1 MLVKLCSCFY
11 CLVVKFIPV
20 KMVSLDMLV
29 SGPGKAMCV
38 AMFYFTCSISMNF
51 LNKAVVSSYNFNY
64 PFFIM
69 ACQMVVTVIFL
80 DLFRVLKIIKLPAYS
95 LKEGVEFLPCSLSFA
110 LHSTLSLIALHGM
123 NIPMYGAIKRCTP
136 LVNLVL
142 SVLVLKKP
150 FPSAL
155 LTSSVGLI
163 TVGVFVA
170 SLGDLQFEAHA
181 YTMGTFSV
189 FAQAGYLTLVQK
201 SSEVNHRST
210 VEMLHVNSFNTL
222 PIFLTMSM
230 VLGEPADIGQSVSIA
245 EPGFTWVFGLLIL
258 SGCILTYAQFLC
270 AAVCSALTTSMISV
284 AKSVI
289 QTILGFF
296 TFGGVQFHPLNITGL
311 VMNILGG
318 IIYTY
323 VRQFEKRQQNAK
335 RLSKFVEN
343 GISSPELKHKRN
355 SKTTLISYEEDE
367 KHRTV

>member
-1 MLVKLCSCFY
+1 MFRCFLLKETVKT
-11 CLVVKFIPV
+11 IPV
-20 KMVSLDMLV
+20 MMYLQKVF
-29 SGPGKAMCV
+29 SGTGKALLV
-38 AMFYFTCSISMNF
+38 ALFYFTCSISMNF
-51 LNKAVVSSYNFNY
+51 LNKAVVSSFNFNY

-69 ACQMVVTVIFL
+69 ACQMVVTVVFL
-80 DLFRVLKIIKLPAYS
+80 DLFRILRLIKLPAYS
-95 LKEGVEFLPCSLSFA
+95 LKEGIDFLPCSLSFA

-136 LVNLVL
+136 LINLIL

-155 LTSSVGLI
+155 LLSSVCLI
-163 TVGVFVA
+163 TLGVFIA
-170 SLGDLQFEAHA
+170 SLGDLQFDAHA
-181 YTMGTFSV
+181 YTMGSLSV

-230 VLGEPADIGQSVSIA
+230 ILGEPSDIGQSVSIA
-245 EPGFTWVFGLLIL
+245 EPGFTWVFGLLII
-258 SGCILTYAQFLC
+258 SGCVLTWAQFLC

-296 TFGGVQFHPLNITGL
+296 TFGGVQFHPLNVAGL

-318 IIYTY
+318 VIYTY
-323 VRQFEKRQQNAK
+323 VKQFEKKKQLAR
-335 RLSKFVEN
+335 RSSKILERGFN
-343 GISSPELKHKRN
+343 SPELKHKRN
-355 SKTTLISYEEDE
+355 GKATLLTFEDE
-367 KHRTV
+367 DRNRTV

>member
-1 MLVKLCSCFY
+1 MVNLEKLA
-11 CLVVKFIPV
+11 
-20 KMVSLDMLV
+20 
-29 SGPGKAMCV
+29 SGPGKAFLV

-142 SVLVLKKP
+142 SVIVLKKP
-150 FPSAL
+150 HPSAL

-181 YTMGTFSV
+181 YTMGSLSV

-245 EPGFTWVFGLLIL
+245 EPGFTWVFALLIL
-258 SGCILTYAQFLC
+258 SGCVLTYAQFLC

-289 QTILGFF
+289 QTVLGFF
-296 TFGGVQFHPLNITGL
+296 TFGGVQFHPLNIAGL

-318 IIYTY
+318 VIYTY
-323 VRQFEKRQQNAK
+323 VRQFEKRQQNSRRSTK
-335 RLSKFVEN
+335 VVEN

-355 SKTTLISYEEDE
+355 SNTTLISFEEDE
-367 KHRTV
+367 KNRTV

>member
-1 MLVKLCSCFY
+1 
-11 CLVVKFIPV
+11 
-20 KMVSLDMLV
+20 MLV

>member
-1 MLVKLCSCFY
+1 MVLE
-11 CLVVKFIPV
+11 KFF
-20 KMVSLDMLV
+20 D
-29 SGPGKAMCV
+29 GPGNALCV
-38 AMFYFTCSISMNF
+38 ASFYFTCSISMNF

-69 ACQMVVTVIFL
+69 ACQMVATVVFL
-80 DLFRVLKIIKLPAYS
+80 DLIRVLKIVKLPAYS

-136 LVNLVL
+136 LVNLIL

-163 TVGVFVA
+163 TLGVFVA

-181 YTMGTFSV
+181 YTMGTLSV

-201 SSEVNHRST
+201 SSEVHHRST
-210 VEMLHVNSFNTL
+210 IEMLHVNSFNTL
-222 PIFLTMSM
+222 PIFLTVSM
-230 VLGEPADIGQSVSIA
+230 VLGEPAEIGQSVSIA
-245 EPGFTWVFGLLIL
+245 EPGFAWVFSLLIF
-258 SGCILTYAQFLC
+258 SGCILTWAQFLC

-289 QTILGFF
+289 QTVLGFF

-318 IIYTY
+318 VIYTY
-323 VRQFEKRQQNAK
+323 VKQFEKNKQNARRSTK
-335 RLSKFVEN
+335 LIEN
-343 GISSPELKHKRN
+343 GIGVPELSHRKNSNTGNAKH
-355 SKTTLISYEEDE
+355 SLISFEEDE
-367 KHRTV
+367 KNRTV

>member
-1 MLVKLCSCFY
+1 MLVKLCSWFY
-11 CLVVKFIPV
+11 YFIVKFNTV
-20 KMVSLDMLV
+20 KMVSLEKLMN
-29 SGPGKAMCV
+29 GPGKAMCV
-38 AMFYFTCSISMNF
+38 ASFYFTCSISMNF

-170 SLGDLQFEAHA
+170 SLGDLQFDAHA

-189 FAQAGYLTLVQK
+189 FAQV
-201 SSEVNHRST
+201 
-210 VEMLHVNSFNTL
+210 MF
-222 PIFLTMSM
+222 
-230 VLGEPADIGQSVSIA
+230 IA
-245 EPGFTWVFGLLIL
+245 
-258 SGCILTYAQFLC
+258 
-270 AAVCSALTTSMISV
+270 
-284 AKSVI
+284 
-289 QTILGFF
+289 
-296 TFGGVQFHPLNITGL
+296 
-311 VMNILGG
+311 
-318 IIYTY
+318 
-323 VRQFEKRQQNAK
+323 R
-335 RLSKFVEN
+335 
-343 GISSPELKHKRN
+343 
-355 SKTTLISYEEDE
+355 
-367 KHRTV
+367 

>member
-1 MLVKLCSCFY
+1 MVNLEKLA
-11 CLVVKFIPV
+11 
-20 KMVSLDMLV
+20 
-29 SGPGKAMCV
+29 SGPGKAFIV

-142 SVLVLKKP
+142 SVIVLKKP
-150 FPSAL
+150 HPSAL

-163 TVGVFVA
+163 TIGVFVA

-181 YTMGTFSV
+181 YTMGSLSV

-258 SGCILTYAQFLC
+258 SGCVLTYAQFLC

-289 QTILGFF
+289 QTVLGFF
-296 TFGGVQFHPLNITGL
+296 TFGGVQFHPLNIAGL

-318 IIYTY
+318 VIYTY
-323 VRQFEKRQQNAK
+323 VRQFEKRQQNSRRSTK
-335 RLSKFVEN
+335 VVEN

-355 SKTTLISYEEDE
+355 SNTTLISFEEDE

>member
-1 MLVKLCSCFY
+1 MHILVRF
-11 CLVVKFIPV
+11 FPV
-20 KMVSLDMLV
+20 KMMILDKIIN
-29 SGPGKAMCV
+29 GPGKAFFV
-38 AMFYFTCSISMNF
+38 AVFYFTCSISMNF

-80 DLFRVLKIIKLPAYS
+80 DLFRVLKIIKLSAYS
-95 LKEGVEFLPCSLSFA
+95 LKDGVEFLPCSLSFA
-110 LHSTLSLIALHGM
+110 LHSTLSLMALHGM

-155 LTSSVGLI
+155 LSSSIGLI

-181 YTMGTFSV
+181 YTMGSLSV

-201 SSEVNHRST
+201 SSEVNHRTT

-230 VLGEPADIGQSVSIA
+230 ILGEPADIGQSVSIA

-270 AAVCSALTTSMISV
+270 AAICSALTTSMISV

-296 TFGGVQFHPLNITGL
+296 TFGGVQFHPLNVTGL

-318 IIYTY
+318 VIYTY
-323 VRQFEKRQQNAK
+323 VRQFEKKQQNSRRSAK
-335 RLSKFVEN
+335 LVES
-343 GISSPELKHKRN
+343 GISSPELKHKRH
-355 SKTTLISYEEDE
+355 SQQASLISYEEDE
-367 KHRTV
+367 RNRTV

>member
-1 MLVKLCSCFY
+1 MQLFRFSS
-11 CLVVKFIPV
+11 PV
-20 KMVSLDMLV
+20 NKMVV
-29 SGPGKAMCV
+29 AVENIFSGPWKAVCV
-38 AMFYFTCSISMNF
+38 ALFYFTCSISMNF

-69 ACQMVVTVIFL
+69 ACQMVATVIFL
-80 DLFRVLKIIKLPAYS
+80 DLVRILKIIKLPAYT

-136 LVNLVL
+136 LVNLIL

-155 LTSSVGLI
+155 LSSSVGLI
-163 TVGVFVA
+163 TFGVFIA

-181 YTMGTFSV
+181 YTMGTLSV

-201 SSEVNHRST
+201 SSEVNHRTT

-222 PIFLTMSM
+222 PIFLTVSM
-230 VLGEPADIGQSVSIA
+230 VLGEPADIGESVSVA
-245 EPGFTWVFGLLIL
+245 EPGFTWVFGLLIF
-258 SGCILTYAQFLC
+258 SGCVLTWAQFMC

-289 QTILGFF
+289 QTIVGFF

-318 IIYTY
+318 VIYTY
-323 VRQFEKRQQNAK
+323 VKQFEKKKQIAK
-335 RLSKFVEN
+335 RSSKLIEN
-343 GISSPELKHKRN
+343 GTAQAEVNHKRSSN
-355 SKTTLISYEEDE
+355 IL
-367 KHRTV
+367 

>member
-1 MLVKLCSCFY
+1 MGHIIVRL
-11 CLVVKFIPV
+11 IPV
-20 KMVSLDMLV
+20 KMMIFDKII
-29 SGPGKAMCV
+29 SGHGKAFFV

-80 DLFRVLKIIKLPAYS
+80 DLFRVLKVIKLPAYS
-95 LKEGVEFLPCSLSFA
+95 LKDGVDFLPCSLSFA

-136 LVNLVL
+136 LINLIL

-155 LTSSVGLI
+155 LSSSVGLI

-170 SLGDLQFEAHA
+170 SLGDLQFDAHA
-181 YTMGTFSV
+181 YTMGTLSV

-201 SSEVNHRST
+201 SSEVNHRTT

-230 VLGEPADIGQSVSIA
+230 VLGEPANIGQSVSIA

-270 AAVCSALTTSMISV
+270 AYLQCTYHQHDQCGQECHSDYLRFLHVWRGQVPPPEYHRSGDEYSGRCYIHLRQAV
-284 AKSVI
+284 
-289 QTILGFF
+289 
-296 TFGGVQFHPLNITGL
+296 
-311 VMNILGG
+311 
-318 IIYTY
+318 
-323 VRQFEKRQQNAK
+323 
-335 RLSKFVEN
+335 
-343 GISSPELKHKRN
+343 
-355 SKTTLISYEEDE
+355 
-367 KHRTV
+367 

>member
-1 MLVKLCSCFY
+1 MLPFKLNLKPVNMSSIQ
-11 CLVVKFIPV
+11 KF
-20 KMVSLDMLV
+20 MT
-29 SGPGKAMCV
+29 GPGKAWCV
-38 AMFYFTCSISMNF
+38 AIFYFTCSISMNF

-69 ACQMVVTVIFL
+69 ACQMVATVIFL
-80 DLFRVLKIIKLPAYS
+80 DLFRVLKIIKLPPYS

-136 LVNLVL
+136 LVNLIL
-142 SVLVLKKP
+142 SVVVLKKP
-150 FPSAL
+150 HPSAL

-163 TVGVFVA
+163 TFGVFVA

-181 YTMGTFSV
+181 YTMGSLSV

-201 SSEVNHRST
+201 SSEVNHKTT

-222 PIFLTMSM
+222 PIFLTVSM

-245 EPGFTWVFGLLIL
+245 EPGFMWVFGLLIA
-258 SGCILTYAQFLC
+258 SGCVLTWSQFMC

-289 QTILGFF
+289 QTVVGFF
-296 TFGGVQFHPLNITGL
+296 TFGGVQFHPLNIAGL

-323 VRQFEKRQQNAK
+323 VKQFEKNKLAARRA
-335 RLSKFVEN
+335 SKLLEN
-343 GISSPELKHKRN
+343 GTSQQPDLSSKRN
-355 SKTTLISYEEDE
+355 SNHSLLSFEEDE